1 MSTAVA
7 ERPQASQSST
17 ALSPAQQK
25 FVTVRDLLQKRQQEI
40 LSALPRHIKSD
51 YFIRVAL
58 TSVQRTPKL
67 LEADPIS
74 LLGALYQC
82 AQLGLVPDPIL
93 RQAYLVPFMNNK
105 RTPPRLE
112 VQFIPGYV
120 GLIEL
125 VRRSGEL
132 STIDA
137 DVVRAKDT
145 FRFARGFNPTFEHTP
160 FEGDDHG
167 EVVKAYAW
175 LRLKD
180 GSHLLKVMTRREI
193 DAIRKRSKAASNGP
207 WVTDYDWMAKKTVLK
222 QLCKLAPMSIEAQ
235 SAVALDD
242 RADAGLPQDLTLLVD
257 PNDAP
262 TPIEEDEA
270 GGEIIDM
277 PQRVSEQPPPSANG
291 ATTAPVTTATNS
303 TDTGPLTDRVTEAGA
318 TNGGWAARTQGGLLL
333 WTRDAAL
340 GDQLVASRNALRQ
353 FYTEPPDAQGRR
365 KLLRIEA

>member
-7 ERPQASQSST
+7 ERPPQSPPPST
-17 ALSPAQQK
+17 ALTPAQQK

-145 FRFARGFNPTFEHTP
+145 FRFMRGFNPTFEHSP
-160 FEGDDHG
+160 YEGDDPG
-167 EVVKAYAW
+167 DVVKAYAW

-193 DAIRKRSKAASNGP
+193 DAIRKRSKAANNGP

-242 RADAGLPQDLTLLVD
+242 RAEAGLPQDLTLLVD

-262 TPIEEDEA
+262 TPIEEDET
-270 GGEIIDM
+270 GGETLDM
-277 PQRVSEQPPPSANG
+277 PQRASEQAPNGSASASTNG
-291 ATTAPVTTATNS
+291 PASTNG
-303 TDTGPLTDRVTEAGA
+303 GPLIDRIVDSGRVG
-318 TNGGWAARTQGGLLL
+318 NGWAARTQGGLLL
-333 WTRDAAL
+333 WTRDQAL
-340 GDQLVASRNALRQ
+340 GEQLAAATNALRQ
-353 FYTEPPDAQGRR
+353 IWADPADAQGRR
-365 KLLRIEA
+365 KLTRIEA